1 MRMSNK
7 MRELRAQIDEQRE
20 KLRKA
25 VEVSDVDGAKS
36 AKEELEKISAL
47 YDAAETEFDLER
59 KMAQEPEEDADD
71 GNKEEKA
78 YNASL
83 FYKAVCGAPLSDREK
98 KLVSDA
104 KAVYK
109 SQFSEGSKSEGGYTV
124 PDDLSK
130 QIFESIQSQ
139 ESVRNLV
146 SVEPVRSLT
155 GSRLFRDG
163 DKQKLYNLEEYEE
176 IKEMNNPKYSP
187 VTYKQHKFGAIM
199 TISNELLEDS
209 FVNFN
214 NEIVDWLSRAARNT
228 ENTQIFYGASGEKHA
243 EGLLSTSGAF
253 REINGGTLSIDL
265 LRKVWLSLK
274 SGYRTEAVWIM
285 NSLAFAAISE
295 LKDKNDRSYLQ
306 PDPRNAAQYYLLGNL
321 VQVYDAIETE
331 ESKTVIA
338 FGDFKRAYRMFPRKD
353 FGIAFTD
360 IGAGAF
366 ETDSLKAKG
375 IERFDGR
382 IFDREAAV
390 IIRDVPVVPLDFTDN
405 GEKELTGDVTEATLK
420 NMTKAQLIDFAN
432 DCGIEGITGEQTKDA
447 IVTAIL
453 ADLA

>member
-1 MRMSNK
+1 
-7 MRELRAQIDEQRE
+7 
-20 KLRKA
+20 
-25 VEVSDVDGAKS
+25 
-36 AKEELEKISAL
+36 
-47 YDAAETEFDLER
+47 
-59 KMAQEPEEDADD
+59 
-71 GNKEEKA
+71 
-78 YNASL
+78 
-83 FYKAVCGAPLSDREK
+83 
-98 KLVSDA
+98 
-104 KAVYK
+104 
-109 SQFSEGSKSEGGYTV
+109 
-124 PDDLSK
+124 
-130 QIFESIQSQ
+130 
-139 ESVRNLV
+139 
-146 SVEPVRSLT
+146 
-155 GSRLFRDG
+155 
-163 DKQKLYNLEEYEE
+163 
-176 IKEMNNPKYSP
+176 
-187 VTYKQHKFGAIM
+187 
-199 TISNELLEDS
+199 
-209 FVNFN
+209 
-214 NEIVDWLSRAARNT
+214 
-228 ENTQIFYGASGEKHA
+228 
-243 EGLLSTSGAF
+243 
-253 REINGGTLSIDL
+253 
-265 LRKVWLSLK
+265 
-274 SGYRTEAVWIM
+274 M

-331 ESKTVIA
+331 ENKTVIA

-453 ADLA
+453 AGLA